1 MTILA
6 RQVNG
11 ARNPRVWLRRGHRWL
26 GLAAVFFVL
35 FLSTTGIALNHS
47 ADWGLDRS
55 YVESGWILDAYGVS
69 APAPTVSFA
78 VGDLRVTQLGSRI
91 YLGDSEVPQEVDAVV
106 GLVAL
111 GPLAV
116 VAVPDGVLVLTV
128 EGDLVE
134 RIDLAGEMPGPVER
148 LGRSMGRPVVAS
160 RDSFLIGD
168 AEVTGFASLSDPAG
182 LDIDWSSASEPDAS
196 EVAVLQQL
204 YRGRGLTVERLL
216 VEIHSGRILS
226 AAGPWLLDIVG
237 IGLIILSLSGI
248 VVWLRGNGR
257 GASITIRKD

>member
-1 MTILA
+1 MLE
-6 RQVNG
+6 RQALVEKRTNG
-11 ARNPRVWLRRGHRWL
+11 
-26 GLAAVFFVL
+26 
-35 FLSTTGIALNHS
+35 FL
-47 ADWGLDRS
+47 
-55 YVESGWILDAYGVS
+55 
-69 APAPTVSFA
+69 
-78 VGDLRVTQLGSRI
+78 
-91 YLGDSEVPQEVDAVV
+91 
-106 GLVAL
+106 
-111 GPLAV
+111 
-116 VAVPDGVLVLTV
+116 DGVLVLTV

-216 VEIHSGRILS
+216 LEIHSGRILS

-257 GASITIRKD
+257 GASIPIRKD